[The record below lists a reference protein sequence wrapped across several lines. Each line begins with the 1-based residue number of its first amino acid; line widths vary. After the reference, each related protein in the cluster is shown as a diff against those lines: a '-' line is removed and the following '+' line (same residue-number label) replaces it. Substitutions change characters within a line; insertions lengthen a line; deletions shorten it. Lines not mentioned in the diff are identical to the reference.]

1 MIPPDH
7 GRKER
12 LMAGFSEQ
20 QKEWMKLV
28 VRKASRKEI
37 FDKIFHENIENL
49 TPQEQ
54 NKYDVKMWRWRN
66 HPDYHKE
73 WMIAFKEVW
82 GDILADAVAVVQEGL
97 QDDSLPWRRTQH
109 ANLALAYGTKILV
122 GEEERT
128 VHVQVESMPDIGS
141 PDE

>member
-1 MIPPDH
+1 
-7 GRKER
+7 
-12 LMAGFSEQ
+12 MAGFTPEM
-20 QKEWMKLV
+20 KAWMRLV

-37 FDKIFHENIENL
+37 MEEIFHVKPEDMTEDNL
-49 TPQEQ
+49 H
-54 NKYDVKMWRWRN
+54 KYDCKLSRWRQ

-73 WMIAFKEVW
+73 WMIAFKEQW

-97 QDDSLPWRRTQH
+97 QDESLPWRRTQH

-128 VHVQVESMPDIGS
+128 LHVQVEGLPEIGS

>member
-1 MIPPDH
+1 
-7 GRKER
+7 
-12 LMAGFSEQ
+12 MAGFTDQ
-20 QKEWMKLV
+20 QKQWMRLV

-37 FDKIFHENIENL
+37 FDQIFHEDIEKL

-54 NKYDVKMWRWRN
+54 NKYDVRLCRWRQ

-73 WMIAFKEVW
+73 WMIAFKEQW

>member
-1 MIPPDH
+1 
-7 GRKER
+7 
-12 LMAGFSEQ
+12 MAGFTPEM
-20 QKEWMKLV
+20 KDWMKCV
-28 VRKASRKEI
+28 VRKASRPEI
-37 FDKIFHENIENL
+37 FRQVFGVDINEISD
-49 TPQEQ
+49 QEA
-54 NKYDVKMWRWRN
+54 NKYDARLSRWRK

-73 WMIAFKEVW
+73 WMIAFKEQW